1 MPVDSIVNGAT
12 TSVTV
17 TATTRLKRRLIMANP
32 RYRLI
37 IHHGNAVEG
46 EVIGD
51 PFHDEWVV
59 VKSKD
64 NRHTSVQMAWV
75 TQVGSPLSD

>member
-12 TSVTV
+12 TSATV
-17 TATTRLKRRLIMANP
+17 FAITKLPRRLIMANP
-32 RYRLI
+32 RYRFY
-37 IHHGNAVEG
+37 IHQGNAVEG

-59 VKSKD
+59 VKPKD
-64 NRHTSVQMAWV
+64 NRHVSVQMCWV
-75 TQVGSPLSD
+75 THVETPLSD